1 MRKPVLTI
9 FYQFNPWNTTI
20 GGIQTLINT
29 FIKYAPDDFELR
41 LVGTGNNKNQPFGRW
56 QEENYE
62 GKKIKFLPLFA
73 LENDNFR
80 GIIPTSIKYTLA
92 LLGRCYASDFMHFYR
107 LEPTLATLKWQGEK
121 TLFIQNDIHKQ
132 MTSPDEKN
140 TILWRR
146 FPKAYFAMERALV
159 GQFNHIFSCNSDS
172 LELYRQLYPQ
182 MKDRLSFLKNT
193 FDERV
198 FYPLLALEKEDKRKT
213 LAIKMGLSEDTR
225 FILFAGRLHPQ
236 KDPLL
241 LIRSFAALNQANIHL
256 LIAGDGELANPVGAE
271 IEKLGLSERIT
282 MLGPQKQASV
292 AELHRISDALVLTS
306 AFEGLPFVVL
316 EALACGI
323 PIVTTDAGETPKLL
337 SSDTG
342 IVCHQKTPESI
353 ADALR
358 EVVMNSQNY
367 PSSACVKIAQPY
379 AASNV
384 VSEVYSQMRYRWE
397 QGLVQSINPSTSI
410 SY

>member
-29 FIKYAPDDFELR
+29 FIKYSPDDFDLR
-41 LVGTGNNKNQPFGRW
+41 LVGTGNKSTTLGRW
-56 QEENYE
+56 QEEKYE

-73 LENDNFR
+73 LENDNYR
-80 GIIPTSIKYTLA
+80 GIIPTSVKYTLA

-107 LEPTLATLKWQGEK
+107 LEPTVATLKWQGEK

-193 FDERV
+193 FDEKV
-198 FYPLLALEKEDKRKT
+198 FYPLSALEKDDKRKIF
-213 LAIKMGLSEDTR
+213 AMKMGLAEDTR
-225 FILFAGRLHPQ
+225 FIVFAGRVHPQ

-256 LIAGDGELANPVGAE
+256 LIAGDGELASSVGAE
-271 IEKLGLSERIT
+271 IEKLGLTHRVT
-282 MLGPQKQASV
+282 MLGAKKQAEV

-316 EALACGI
+316 EALACGT

-337 SSDTG
+337 SSQGG
-342 IVCHQKTPESI
+342 IVCHQRTPECI
-353 ADALR
+353 ADALQ
-358 EVVMNSQNY
+358 EVVMNSEKY
-367 PSSACVKIAQPY
+367 PSSICAKIAQPY
-379 AASNV
+379 AAGTV
-384 VSEVYSQMRYRWE
+384 VSEVYNQMWHRWE
-397 QGLVQSINPSTSI
+397 QGLVSSVNPSTS
-410 SY
+410 Y

>member
-41 LVGTGNNKNQPFGRW
+41 LVGTGNKNNQPFGRW

-62 GKKIKFLPLFA
+62 GKEIKFLPLFA